1 MSSPS
6 KDYSAILRQKQAKL
20 AMLRE
25 RAQADKA
32 KRNLGTT
39 AVVAKSPER
48 SSLQATHLPQVTP
61 ERAPVLPSLQ
71 STTTST
77 TPPPPNNNNG
87 SSLSKRE
94 QLRERMRKQEAQLAM
109 LRRRSAL
116 RAQSSEPQPPHQHER
131 EVVCSNSRPQETPM
145 ASSSPSPLSTSNRT
159 KELLAMTARRKK
171 EVAGRKRHFSNLE
184 MQRET
189 MKALENASACL
200 GTLP

>member
-116 RAQSSEPQPPHQHER
+116 RAQSSEQQPPHQHET
-131 EVVCSNSRPQETPM
+131 EVARSQETTM